1 MTALHL
7 GGRDRCRAARRR
19 PRSPPPPPG
28 PPPSGLGCPARD
40 EPRAPTERL
49 RLQVPGT
56 AVVLP
61 RPPPLG
67 GRRREVSE
75 PGYELTAAS
84 AAGLGRRHEPAP
96 GADRRREPWR
106 PLLLGGQRRRATLHG
121 ECGRERGRGEAW
133 SRLTLRSL
141 GLRSG

>member
-1 MTALHL
+1 MTGAERR
-7 GGRDRCRAARRR
+7 GAA
-19 PRSPPPPPG
+19 PVPPPPRPG

-106 PLLLGGQRRRATLHG
+106 PLLLGGQRRRATIHG